1 MVQFEIDEGMLRAIE
16 LKLKNMKKQAPN
28 VLKMAVNDTARKT
41 KTLISKEVRK
51 EYIVKAGDINQ
62 ATKAKLAT
70 KSKPTATLMYISPVL
85 PIYKYFKAKGGKLGK
100 EEYYNPTLKRKM
112 VGKGG
117 TAASVKTKKSSA
129 LQKVELKQ
137 SGEKTSLK
145 AFIATMS
152 SGHTGVFQR
161 QEGSKRG
168 TKGEIKELFGPSV
181 PNMVYGQDGSR
192 GAYPRIEPESH
203 KYLMKRLNH
212 HIDRVL
218 VSKK

>member
-1 MVQFEIDEGMLRAIE
+1 MVHFEIDEGMLRAIE

-51 EYIVKAGDINQ
+51 EYIIKASDINQ
-62 ATKAKLAT
+62 ASKQKLAT
-70 KSKPTATLMYISPVL
+70 KTKPTATLFYFSPVL
-85 PIYKYFKAKGGKLGK
+85 PVHKYFKAKAGKLGK
-100 EEYYNPTLKRKM
+100 GRYYNPTLRVM
-112 VGKGG
+112 MTGKGG
-117 TAASVKTKKSSA
+117 SPASVKLKKSSA
-129 LQKVELKQ
+129 LTKIMLSEN
-137 SGEKTSLK
+137 GTDLK

-161 QEGSKRG
+161 QFGKQRG
-168 TKGEIKELFGPSV
+168 EKGEIKELFGPSV
-181 PNMVYGQDGSR
+181 PNMVYGSDGEQ
-192 GAYPRIEPESH
+192 GAYPRVESQSQ

-218 VSKK
+218 ASKK